1 MITSALMAGGK
12 SIRMGRD
19 KCLIEVDG
27 IPLWRRQ
34 LDLLSSFS
42 KEVFV
47 VAPNRPAWLPDNTRW
62 IPDIVRDEG
71 PIGGLAAALIHATCP
86 NGLVLAVDMP
96 AMTSAF
102 LRKLLAIMSPRT
114 GIVPEIEGRYE
125 PLSAIYSYKTLRVV
139 KDQLLVGK
147 NNSLQSLLHRLIQNG
162 LMQTFP
168 ITSTELGLFR
178 NLNSPLDLEGA
189 TSMRAVI
196 N

>member
-1 MITSALMAGGK
+1 MITAALMAGGK
-12 SIRMGRD
+12 STRMGRD
-19 KCLIEVDG
+19 KCLIEVHG

-47 VAPNRPAWLPDNTRW
+47 VAPNRPDWLPDNARW

-71 PIGGLAAALIHATCP
+71 PIGGLAAALTHATCP
-86 NGLVLAVDMP
+86 NVLVLAVDMP

-102 LRKLLAIMSPRT
+102 LEKLLTIMSPRM

-125 PLSAIYSYKTLRVV
+125 PLSAIYSYKALRVV
-139 KDQLLVGK
+139 KDQLLVEK
-147 NNSLQSLLHRLIQNG
+147 NNSLQSLLRRLIQNRF
-162 LMQTFP
+162 MQPFP

-178 NLNSPLDLEGA
+178 NLNSPSDLEVA
-189 TSMRAVI
+189 TQ
-196 N
+196 